1 MSLENSDIFMS
12 FQKIELDTLSDSS
25 PACRTAPVLAH
36 ELGHAFHIGVSRRNE
51 TPGFVS
57 EADSVFEMEDQRQDA
72 IAISE
77 RMRGISQKMTK
88 RLKTID

>member
-1 MSLENSDIFMS
+1 MSLENSDIFIS
-12 FQKIELDTLSDSS
+12 FQKIEVDTLSDSF
-25 PACRTAPVLAH
+25 PACLTAPVLAH
-36 ELGHAFHIGVSRRNE
+36 ELGHAFHIGASRRNE
-51 TPGFVS
+51 TLGFVS

-88 RLKTID
+88 RPKTID